1 MGLTG
6 AILGDIAGS
15 RIEFL
20 NEQFLDVHHGYE
32 LFQAD
37 CSFTDD
43 TVLSLATVD
52 AILNRTSFANSYR
65 KFGRKYP
72 DAGYGGMFEGWLFHD
87 NQGAYNSFGNGS
99 AMRASFIGEYADNAD
114 AVKQLASESAECTHN
129 HPEGIKGAWAAAYGV
144 FLGKQRRY
152 TNQRDLAADICDTVG
167 YVLPKKRLEDI
178 RPTIR
183 FDVTCQGSIPLAMMC
198 FMESDSYESC
208 IRNVLSMRCDRDTV
222 ACIAG
227 GIAES
232 FYGSTGFDDARILKL
247 YLDEFLFDVW
257 RQSRYAI
264 SDCVKEYLN
273 ERINNG

>member
-15 RIEFL
+15 RIEFSK
-20 NEQFLDVHHGYE
+20 EQFFDAHHNYE

-52 AILNRTSFANSYR
+52 AILNRTSFSDSYR
-65 KFGRKYP
+65 RFGREYP

-99 AMRASFIGEYADNAD
+99 AMRASFIGEYACGVDE
-114 AVKQLASESAECTHN
+114 VKQLATQSAECTHS

-144 FLGKQRRY
+144 YLGKQRKY
-152 TNQRDLAADICDTVG
+152 TDRCELVADICDTVG
-167 YVLPKKRLEDI
+167 YAFPQKRLKDI
-178 RPTIR
+178 RSTVR

-232 FYGSTGFDDARILKL
+232 FYGSTDLDDVRILKL
-247 YLDEFLFDVW
+247 YLDEFLFGVW
-257 RQSRYAI
+257 KQSRDAI
-264 SDCVKEYLN
+264 RNYGL
-273 ERINNG
+273 